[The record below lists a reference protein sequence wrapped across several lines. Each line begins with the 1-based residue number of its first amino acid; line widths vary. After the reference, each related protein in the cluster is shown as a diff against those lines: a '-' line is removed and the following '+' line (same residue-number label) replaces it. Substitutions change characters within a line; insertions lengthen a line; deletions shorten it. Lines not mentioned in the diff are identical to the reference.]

1 MVFLQSGGVGFAF
14 HPDFPAIRLDFGGL
28 ILVWICFSSNF
39 DVCRL
44 PQPQVMALF
53 IAFLIFITLIIMKKQ
68 TYLEPD
74 ILVYPLQPGE
84 VLCQSPSEPVTA
96 ASIEDWVEDET
107 FTW

>member
-1 MVFLQSGGVGFAF
+1 MVFLQFGGVGFAF
-14 HPDFPAIRLDFGGL
+14 HPAFPAIRPDFWGL
-28 ILVWICFSSNF
+28 ILVGICFSFNF

-44 PQPQVMALF
+44 PRPQVMALF

-68 TYLEPD
+68 NYLEPD
-74 ILVYPLQPGE
+74 ILVYTFQPGE
-84 VLCQSPSEPVTA
+84 VLCQSNPVSA

>member
-1 MVFLQSGGVGFAF
+1 MVGFAF
-14 HPDFPAIRLDFGGL
+14 HPGFPAIRPDFGGS
-28 ILVWICFSSNF
+28 ILVGICFSSNF

-74 ILVYPLQPGE
+74 ILVYTFQPGE
-84 VLCQSPSEPVTA
+84 VR
-96 ASIEDWVEDET
+96 
-107 FTW
+107 

>member
-1 MVFLQSGGVGFAF
+1 MQNTPRFFA
-14 HPDFPAIRLDFGGL
+14 G
-28 ILVWICFSSNF
+28 S
-39 DVCRL
+39 
-44 PQPQVMALF
+44 

-74 ILVYPLQPGE
+74 ILVYTFQPGE
-84 VLCQSPSEPVTA
+84 VLCQSPSEPVSA

>member
-14 HPDFPAIRLDFGGL
+14 HPDFPAIRPDFGGL
-28 ILVWICFSSNF
+28 ILVGICFSSNF

-44 PQPQVMALF
+44 PRPQVMALF

-74 ILVYPLQPGE
+74 ILVYTLQPGE
-84 VLCQSPSEPVTA
+84 VLCQSPIEQVSA
-96 ASIEDWVEDET
+96 ASIDPWEAET
-107 FTW
+107 FEW